1 MNTRWRRSV
10 IAMLVCV
17 AIAVG
22 LAALAAGCGSGNGQ
36 PKVMVFLGKSSKS
49 YDTMKPVVDNLQ
61 KKFKGKVTF
70 VVVDYDDPK
79 NKGEIDKYHISMNP
93 TVIIFNKE
101 GKIKETF
108 MGAAREDM
116 LSMSIESFIPGKK
129 ASTSTQPGTVT
140 TPATPVP
147 SSGASS
153 TPSNVPGIT
162 TQ

>member
-1 MNTRWRRSV
+1 MNTKWRRSAT
-10 IAMLVCV
+10 AMLVCL
-17 AIAVG
+17 AITVG
-22 LAALAAGCGSGNGQ
+22 VAALAAGCGSGNGQ

-49 YDTMKPVVDNLQ
+49 YDTMKPIVDSLQ
-61 KKFKGKVTF
+61 KKFKGKITF
-70 VVVDYDDPK
+70 VVVDYDDSK
-79 NKGEIDKYHISMNP
+79 NKGEIDKYHVSMNP

-116 LSMSIESFIPGKK
+116 LSMSIESYIPGKK

-147 SSGASS
+147 SS
-153 TPSNVPGIT
+153 TPSNVPGVT
-162 TQ
+162 TP